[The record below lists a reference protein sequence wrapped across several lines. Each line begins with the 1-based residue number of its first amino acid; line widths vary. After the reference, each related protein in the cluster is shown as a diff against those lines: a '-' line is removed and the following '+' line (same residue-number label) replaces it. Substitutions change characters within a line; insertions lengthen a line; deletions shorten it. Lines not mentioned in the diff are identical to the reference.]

1 MSQGLQ
7 IAGMVVIAAGVA
19 WIWPPAGVIVAG
31 AGMVLLGI
39 AMAR

>member
-7 IAGMVVIAAGVA
+7 IAGMVTVAAGVA
-19 WIWPPAGVIVAG
+19 WIWPPAGLIVAG
-31 AGMVLLGI
+31 VGMVLLGI